1 MVPDKKKKFRLTVS
15 KIYVPTVERNTRY
28 VPIVFQLIKHS
39 SFSVQNIFICRNTQ
53 KGLQQGET
61 EELKEGRAAEKPPGG
76 GAGAEVPPGSQAQG
90 RIGTRPYPAPPT
102 PYPSARRHTP
112 HPHPCPGFSPPVQ
125 SHFDTT
131 ATTRLSRT
139 RPTPTPAHLTN
150 SLKSQGCPVAL
161 REAQA
166 VARG

>member
-1 MVPDKKKKFRLTVS
+1 MDLKGKKKRKGDGSRQKKKFRLTVS

-76 GAGAEVPPGSQAQG
+76 GRGRRFHRAPKRRDESALAPTPPHPRLTPQLAGTHPTPTHAQASALLFKAISIPQ
-90 RIGTRPYPAPPT
+90 RPLASPEPAPP
-102 PYPSARRHTP
+102 
-112 HPHPCPGFSPPVQ
+112 PPQ
-125 SHFDTT
+125 
-131 ATTRLSRT
+131 
-139 RPTPTPAHLTN
+139 PT
-150 SLKSQGCPVAL
+150 
-161 REAQA
+161 
-166 VARG
+166 